1 VLTQQTAASSEESAS
16 AAEELSVQAER
27 MRNLIAE
34 FRLSITRPST
44 ATQPAVAAP
53 AGSGRK
59 RVEARAPVGVGARE
73 ASATF
78 ASVERIQPS
87 RLIPFDEDEA
97 VLGEF

>member
-44 ATQPAVAAP
+44 ATQPTPASGVAAFAP
-53 AGSGRK
+53 AEERNGRRGRNGRK
-59 RVEARAPVGVGARE
+59 ARRFRHGARAAGD
-73 ASATF
+73 S
-78 ASVERIQPS
+78 
-87 RLIPFDEDEA
+87 
-97 VLGEF
+97 